1 MSTEPIKN
9 NLADEAIKV
18 LEQIAYDS
26 PFNPFKVM
34 RNGDHEIRHSNT
46 LAWLFDSKENHELGD
61 KFAVCFFSEIF
72 KDVDWNNKFNGEIT
86 IETEVASNSNYFD
99 TYKEENEN
107 KYKENEKREDE
118 KFGKEKGKKKK
129 ADDESKPEKEKSDNN
144 KKIDIFIKGKD
155 FTITI
160 ENKYGSGEHDWQ
172 CQRYRFDRDKNY
184 SKYTN
189 YYIFLDIEEPD
200 DWRIGK
206 NSENENLRYAGYKL
220 ITYDD
225 VRKILK
231 DLTNGKKETDS
242 IKFIKQYI
250 EILDETYGEYNEK
263 IVKIMNDSFSLAQS
277 IFELDSSV
285 DGMTPRLLEAQ
296 RVFKNYIKKIQK
308 ENEKLIKDE
317 LTHLVK
323 GEVLKVNPSFINYH
337 AGSAAVSNP
346 YGYELNLDNYKNKDN
361 DYTTYLRE
369 IDYVAKYGRIRIA
382 FYYGLSSYKRSENMC
397 EYARNRQNFKTE
409 LNILKS
415 KNWQV
420 KIIAEIRNSSRASK
434 IKVLEK
440 EITTDQFSTIL
451 DNNYWGDDYVKKTI
465 KDIKENDI
473 LDKSGE
479 VREDNP
485 LLNMLEKIYGK
496 KSEDYDD
503 VVKKIKDYFDRIRNN
518 HKKNIDDLTEKIK
531 KYDSNKKNK
540 KDLDKLKSTL
550 KREET
555 KLENGNFICFNWQIE
570 LVRYIESELIIT
582 EDDRKSLKP
591 ELGKLFYEKTREGL
605 NLFGLGD
612 RFVETVFNKPENCE

>member
-1 MSTEPIKN
+1 MLLDLEDFIMSTEPIKN

-46 LAWLFDSKENHELGD
+46 LAWIFDSKENHELGN

-86 IETEVASNSNYFD
+86 IETEVAADSNYFD

-172 CQRYRFDRDKNY
+172 CQRYRFDRNKNY
-184 SKYTN
+184 SKDEGYTN
-189 YYIFLDIEEPD
+189 YFVFLDIEEPD
-200 DWRIGK
+200 NWWIGK
-206 NSENENLRYAGYKL
+206 NSEYENLRYEGYKL

-323 GEVLKVNPSFINYH
+323 GEVLKENPSFINYH

-361 DYTTYLRE
+361 DYKTYLRE

-382 FYYGLSSYKRSENMC
+382 FYYGLNSKGRSQKICKFAHNKGKK
-397 EYARNRQNFKTE
+397 F
-409 LNILKS
+409 
-415 KNWQV
+415 V
-420 KIIAEIRNSSRASK
+420 DKIIQLKEDWEVIIRAKIRNASAQGDALDEREIPINQLPTILEKQFWGKDYVDNTIKK
-434 IKVLEK
+434 IKEK
-440 EITTDQFSTIL
+440 EI
-451 DNNYWGDDYVKKTI
+451 
-465 KDIKENDI
+465 
-473 LDKSGE
+473 LDKNGE

-485 LLNMLEKIYGK
+485 LLNMLGEIYGDN
-496 KSEDYDD
+496 S
-503 VVKKIKDYFDRIRNN
+503 KDYKDVKRII
-518 HKKNIDDLTEKIK
+518 KEYFEKCPNYI
-531 KYDSNKKNK
+531 Y
-540 KDLDKLKSTL
+540 
-550 KREET
+550 
-555 KLENGNFICFNWQIE
+555 FNWEIV
-570 LVRYIESELIIT
+570 LLRYYNTNELIIT

-591 ELGKLFYEKTREGL
+591 ELGRFFYEKTREGL